1 MFLKK
6 WHRKRTK
13 LLMLAGAGFILG
25 SGLAC
30 VNQHVSADDVPQTIN
45 IGPTTYAVSYGLGY
59 REVNRGP
66 HNVDV
71 LREAGSNEY
80 IFCIQWAKNS
90 PSNMQLQRKW
100 DADPRV
106 QWLITNFFSGNRYRS
121 LGMGDEADYWLY
133 QVAVHII
140 ASPNDRQSDGSRP
153 ADALPRF
160 RADIRQKAQDLVDE
174 ANRHNS
180 QNDSQVV
187 LNSASTSFNPG
198 EISVGRDDIRDGQ
211 YKKNFSFNTQN
222 VSNAHVWL
230 EGAPGGVS
238 LSGKDG
244 AGVNFNDVWN
254 GTALQ
259 VNIPLSARATDNE
272 YSFKVKANGTWNKQ
286 VRVAVVYGN
295 SDNSVQNVAKNQIK
309 AINVA
314 DSAYSEMNVKVY
326 PAKGELQFDKRGTG
340 NDGKTVLGRTVFR
353 LTGDGGYQAEQS
365 AAEGSGHVYFGNIPL
380 GQKYHIQ
387 EITQPNPL
395 YKADFQADISDFT
408 GSNPKFSVTLGNN
421 GIVFNV
427 RRYFNR
433 EVEKISN
440 SGNPIEGAQFVAVR
454 RSDVGKGKIDI
465 EEAKKKALRLVDGH
479 LVSGHSEQE
488 PYIATAGKDGVA
500 HFNSIEYIANDPT
513 RLANN
518 IAIVE
523 IKAPA
528 GYSLPQATDNSVEAT
543 PGTPDTIRT
552 TIKDDT
558 IPLPSTGSNRLV
570 VVGLVGSV
578 LILVTA
584 GSLIYLRRKQG

>member
-45 IGPTTYAVSYGLGY
+45 IGTTTYAVSYGRGY
-59 REVNRGP
+59 REVNKGP
-66 HNVDV
+66 HNIDV

-133 QVAVHII
+133 QVVVHII
-140 ASPNDRQSDGSRP
+140 ASPNDRQTDGQRP
-153 ADALPRF
+153 ADALPNF

-198 EISVGRDDIRDGQ
+198 EISIGRDDIRDGQ
-211 YKKNFSFNTQN
+211 YKKNFSFNKQN

-295 SDNSVQNVAKNQIK
+295 SDNPVQNVAKNQIK

-353 LTGDGGYQAEQS
+353 LTGDGGYQTEQS

-427 RRYFNR
+427 RCYFNR

-440 SGNPIEGAQFVAVR
+440 SGNPIEGA
-454 RSDVGKGKIDI
+454 
-465 EEAKKKALRLVDGH
+465 
-479 LVSGHSEQE
+479 
-488 PYIATAGKDGVA
+488 
-500 HFNSIEYIANDPT
+500 
-513 RLANN
+513 
-518 IAIVE
+518 
-523 IKAPA
+523 
-528 GYSLPQATDNSVEAT
+528 
-543 PGTPDTIRT
+543 
-552 TIKDDT
+552 
-558 IPLPSTGSNRLV
+558 
-570 VVGLVGSV
+570 
-578 LILVTA
+578 
-584 GSLIYLRRKQG
+584 

>member
-1 MFLKK
+1 
-6 WHRKRTK
+6 
-13 LLMLAGAGFILG
+13 MLAGAGFILG

>member
-1 MFLKK
+1 MFLKNFR
-6 WHRKRTK
+6 HKRAK
-13 LLMLAGAGFILG
+13 LTLLAVASAGFIFG
-25 SGLAC
+25 SGLISTKI
-30 VNQHVSADDVPQTIN
+30 SADNVPQSIN
-45 IGPTTYAVSYGLGY
+45 VSRVPYAISYGRGY
-59 REVNRGP
+59 REVNRGL

-71 LREAGSNEY
+71 IREAGSNDY
-80 IFCIQWAKNS
+80 IFCIQWAKKA

-106 QWLITNFFSGNRYRS
+106 QWLLTNFVSGNRYRS

-133 QVAVHII
+133 QTAVHII
-140 ASPNDRQSDGSRP
+140 ASPNDRQTDGSRP
-153 ADALPRF
+153 ADALPKM
-160 RADIRQKAQDLVDE
+160 RADIRQKVQDLVNE

-198 EISVGRDDIRDGQ
+198 EITVGRDDIREGQ

-230 EGAPGGVS
+230 DGAPNGVS

-244 AGVNFNDVWN
+244 AGVDFNDVWN

-259 VNIPLSARATDNE
+259 VNIPLSANATSNE

-309 AINVA
+309 AIDIA

-326 PAKGELQFDKRGTG
+326 PAKAEVQFNKRGTG

-353 LTGDGGYQAEQS
+353 LTGDGGYTAEQS
-365 AAEGSGHVYFGNIPL
+365 SNGDTGHVYFGNIPL

-395 YKADFQADISDFT
+395 YKPDFQADINDFT

-421 GIVFNV
+421 GIIYNERKFFNQ
-427 RRYFNR
+427 
-433 EVEKISN
+433 EVLKKSS
-440 SGNPIEGAQFVAVR
+440 SGTPIEGAQFVAVR
-454 RSDVGKGKIDI
+454 KSDFKDGKIDI
-465 EEAKKKALRLVDGH
+465 EAAKKKALRLVDGH
-479 LVSGHSEQE
+479 LVSGHSDQE
-488 PYIATAGKDGVA
+488 PYIATAGKDGIA
-500 HFNSIEYIANDPT
+500 HFNSIEFVKGVPKANLIIP
-513 RLANN
+513 
-518 IAIVE
+518 VE

-528 GYSLPQATDNSVEAT
+528 GYALPQTAGNDVVEAT
-543 PGTPDTIRT
+543 LNTPDTLRST
-552 TIKDDT
+552 VVDDT
-558 IPLPSTGSNRLV
+558 TPLPSTGSNRLV
-570 VVGLVGSV
+570 SVVGVGGVLV
-578 LILVTA
+578 LITA
-584 GSLIYLRRKQG
+584 GSLVYLRRKQG

>member
-326 PAKGELQFDKRGTG
+326 PAKARLDFTKKGTG
-340 NDGKTVLGRTVFR
+340 NNNTDILVGTGFKLIGLDNGFTATSKADNNGRVNF
-353 LTGDGGYQAEQS
+353 E
-365 AAEGSGHVYFGNIPL
+365 NIPL
-380 GQKYHIQ
+380 GSRYHI
-387 EITQPNPL
+387 EETEQPNKDYVPN
-395 YKADFQADISDFT
+395 YVTDINDFT
-408 GSNPKFSVTLGNN
+408 GSNPKLSVSLGNN
-421 GIVFNV
+421 GVI
-427 RRYFNR
+427 FNR
-433 EVEKISN
+433 RAYVPFELTKKN
-440 SGNPIEGAQFVAVR
+440 TNGQGIEGAKFVIVR
-454 RSDVGKGKIDI
+454 KPRTSVPQSISIND
-465 EEAKKKALRLVDGH
+465 AKKDALRLVDGH
-479 LVSGHSEQE
+479 LVSGHTDQQ
-488 PYIATAGKDGVA
+488 PYITTTNKDGKVL
-500 HFNSIEYIANDPT
+500 F
-513 RLANN
+513 
-518 IAIVE
+518 
-523 IKAPA
+523 
-528 GYSLPQATDNSVEAT
+528 NSVEIEKNSRYYAVEIEAPNGYALSQT
-543 PGTPDTIRT
+543 SYSFDLTENSPSLVKGEITDSTN
-552 TIKDDT
+552 
-558 IPLPSTGSNRLV
+558 PLPSTGSNRLV
-570 VVGLVGSV
+570 SVVGVSGVLV
-578 LILVTA
+578 LITA
-584 GSLIYLRRKQG
+584 GLLVYLRRKQG

>member
-30 VNQHVSADDVPQTIN
+30 FNQNVSADNVPQTIN
-45 IGPTTYAVSYGLGY
+45 IGPTTYAVSYGRGY

-66 HNVDV
+66 HNIDV

-140 ASPNDRQSDGSRP
+140 ASPNDRQTDGQRP
-153 ADALPRF
+153 ADALPNF

-211 YKKNFSFNTQN
+211 YKKNFGFNTQN

-454 RSDVGKGKIDI
+454 RSDVGKGRIDI

-528 GYSLPQATDNSVEAT
+528 GYSLPQATDDSVEAT
-543 PGTPDTIRT
+543 PSTPDTIRT

-570 VVGLVGSV
+570 SVVGVGSV
-578 LILVTA
+578 LILITA
-584 GSLIYLRRKQG
+584 GSLVYLRRKQG